1 VRHDERTPG
10 AGDLEPLIGSW
21 TVEAEFA
28 SLEPSVVR
36 GRTTFDWLLGRR
48 FVLQRAE
55 MDHPDAPDGQ
65 MVLAPDPA
73 RPGGYLQHY
82 FDSRGVVRLYEMG
95 FDGRTWT
102 LTRRAPDF
110 SPLDFAQ
117 RFTADLG
124 DDGDSLSGAWYTAP
138 DGVDWRLDFRL
149 TYRRTG

>member
-1 VRHDERTPG
+1 VTTHLPDAR
-10 AGDLEPLIGSW
+10 ALEPLVGSW
-21 TVEAEFA
+21 TVEAEFPA
-28 SLEPSVVR
+28 PGPGVVR

-48 FVLQRAE
+48 FVLQE
-55 MDHPDAPDGQ
+55 SDMDHPDAPDSHA
-65 MVLAPDPA
+65 VLAPDPE
-73 RPGGYLQHY
+73 RPGGFLQHY
-82 FDSRGVVRLYEMG
+82 FDSRGVVRLYEMS

-124 DDGDSLSGAWYTAP
+124 DDGDTLVGGWFTMP
-138 DGVDWRLDFRL
+138 DGDDWRLDFRL